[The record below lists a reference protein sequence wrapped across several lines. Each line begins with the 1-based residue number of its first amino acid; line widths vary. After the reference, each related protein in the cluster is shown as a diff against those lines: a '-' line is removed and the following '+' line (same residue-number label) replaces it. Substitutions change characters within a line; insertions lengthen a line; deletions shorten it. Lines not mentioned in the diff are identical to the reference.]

1 MANKRLPRADKKLII
16 PGGDKSPGKVAPPEK
31 YVLPGKDVRAGGD
44 DPTIVV
50 EPGIREITATTLAEE
65 HQGVKQLHKELGARD
80 DTEDW
85 GGGMHVLPEFAHVLR
100 APDGSISSV
109 VPLSEIPG
117 VEMTDSQQ
125 QEILE
130 AKAVVADAKETPVAM
145 NRKERHQFVAILA
158 TRMFKYYHQLARD
171 YPGFH
176 PFRDGIPDLPD
187 GSPKNLAP
195 NGQQLYPATDAQIY
209 QWLYKVV
216 GARAT
221 VVNKN
226 KYGRGIQDMAVR
238 IE

>member
-1 MANKRLPRADKKLII
+1 MSNKRLPRADKKLII
-16 PGGDKSPGKVAPPEK
+16 PGGEKSPGKVPAPEK
-31 YVLPGKDVRAGGD
+31 YVLPGKDIQSGGD
-44 DPTIVV
+44 DPTIVL
-50 EPGIREITATTLAEE
+50 EPGIREITASTLAEE
-65 HQGVKQLHKELGARD
+65 HQGVKQVHKELVDRK

-85 GGGMHVLPEFAHVLR
+85 GGGMSVFPEFAHVLR
-100 APDGSISSV
+100 GPDGAITSV

-117 VEMTDSQQ
+117 VEMTEHQK
-125 QEILE
+125 EL
-130 AKAVVADAKETPVAM
+130 KAVVADAKETPVPM
-145 NRKERHQFVAILA
+145 TRKERHQFVSILA
-158 TRMFKYYHQLARD
+158 SRMFKYYHQLARD

-195 NGQQLYPATDAQIY
+195 NGQQLFPATDAQIY

-221 VVNKN
+221 VVNKR
-226 KYGRGIQDMAVR
+226 KYGQGIQDMAVR